1 MKFTKKARS
10 RSQRA
15 FLGSSACFLQEME
28 SHLKFLKGQ
37 WHICIIYIDFFSS
50 VVGDRVETV
59 KLKAGE
65 TVRCSGKTW

>member
-1 MKFTKKARS
+1 MKFRKKART

-28 SHLKFLKGQ
+28 SHLSFLKGQ
-37 WHICIIYIDFFSS
+37 WRICIIYIDFSSS
-50 VVGDRVETV
+50 VVGDRVEAV

-65 TVRCSGKTW
+65 TVRCSGKT